1 MSVIS
6 VSEIQQILLNSYNVE
21 SEELPQLLAEERF
34 DDVTPNEIAEILRWS
49 GDDEYVTVEDIISE
63 RDKLRKEAGRS
74 TVRKVSE
81 YEFIKTINEGG
92 DPERAIHIDTSDDT
106 PALRAFMEHH
116 GDYEHLDIVE
126 MDFELYPDKY
136 LSDAFNVSSRYA
148 GNMYYQDIAEMV
160 PDEDVVVQFAN
171 YGDTFI
177 ITEDILLSDLLSQI
191 DPDDR
196 INIYIKGDLKGF

>member
-34 DDVTPNEIAEILRWS
+34 DDVTPNEIAEILKWS
-49 GDDEYVTVEDIISE
+49 GDDEYVTVEDMILE

-74 TVRKVSE
+74 TVREVSE

-92 DPERAIHIDTSDDT
+92 DPERAIHIDTSDDI
-106 PALRAFMEHH
+106 PALRAFMERH

-136 LSDAFNVSSRYA
+136 LSDAFNVSNRYA
-148 GNMYYQDIAEMV
+148 GKMYYQDIAEMV

-191 DPDDR
+191 DPGDR